1 VSDFIY
7 VLLTLGVFILLAL
20 LVGVLDRHLGGT
32 PEAQAAVELPAPQA
46 DLAAERGAK

>member
-7 VLLTLGVFILLAL
+7 VILTLGVFILLAL

-32 PEAQAAVELPAPQA
+32 PEANAAALPEPQV
-46 DLAAERGAK
+46 DLAAESGAK